1 MKEYAVFHVL
11 EEARDEE
18 VAKKMAAY
26 VKDEFSF
33 LGIPKI
39 KRKKIIK
46 KFLLQKKS
54 ERYVDWNFVKKCYEK
69 EEREYQYI
77 AIDYLNEVREFLEQK
92 DIYIIEKLITTK
104 ASWDITDGINTLV
117 GYMYLRYPNI
127 KNTILVWIDY
137 SNIWLKRVAI
147 CFQVGNK
154 EKTDTELLTRAIL
167 HNVYTKNFFV
177 DKAIGVALREYSK
190 INNEWVKSFIENHNL
205 SGLSKREG
213 SKYLK

>member
-1 MKEYAVFHVL
+1 MKEYAIFHVL

-18 VAKKMAAY
+18 IAKKMAAY

-33 LGIPKI
+33 LGISKI

-92 DIYIIEKLITTK
+92 DIYIIEKLITAK
-104 ASWDITDGINTLV
+104 ASWDITNGINTLV

-190 INNEWVKSFIENHNL
+190 INNEWVKSFIENHYL